1 MTLAPRSAQLPDSPH
16 RDSLDPAPTPSSQ
29 DQRLLKALATAMVN
43 HPRATM
49 GELAELA
56 GVSRATLNRHCGT
69 REGLKRRLES
79 HARSTLERLT
89 HSAALQ
95 RLEPREALRELIRE
109 HLAQRDLLALLMFEQ
124 NPGRQAGHGD
134 ASWQSYV
141 EALDA
146 FSLRGQQKRVFRID
160 ISAATFSELFIVLIY
175 GMVDAERRGRAASAG
190 LSATLEE
197 LFLRGASN
205 PAQPASP

>member
-1 MTLAPRSAQLPDSPH
+1 
-16 RDSLDPAPTPSSQ
+16 
-29 DQRLLKALATAMVN
+29 MVN

-124 NPGRQAGHGD
+124 NPGRQAEHGD

-146 FSLRGQQKRVFRID
+146 FFLRGQQKRVFRID

>member
-1 MTLAPRSAQLPDSPH
+1 
-16 RDSLDPAPTPSSQ
+16 
-29 DQRLLKALATAMVN
+29 MVN

-69 REGLKRRLES
+69 REGLKQRLES

-124 NPGRQAGHGD
+124 NPGGQAGHGD

-146 FSLRGQQKRVFRID
+146 FFLRGQQKRVFRID

-205 PAQPASP
+205 PAQPATR

>member
-1 MTLAPRSAQLPDSPH
+1 MTLAPRSAHLPDSPH
-16 RDSLDPAPTPSSQ
+16 KDSLDPAPTPSSQ

-134 ASWQSYV
+134 ASGSPMSKPWTPSSCAASRSV
-141 EALDA
+141 C
-146 FSLRGQQKRVFRID
+146 SVS
-160 ISAATFSELFIVLIY
+160 ISA
-175 GMVDAERRGRAASAG
+175 RRPSAN
-190 LSATLEE
+190 S
-197 LFLRGASN
+197 S
-205 PAQPASP
+205 SS

>member
-1 MTLAPRSAQLPDSPH
+1 
-16 RDSLDPAPTPSSQ
+16 
-29 DQRLLKALATAMVN
+29 MVN

-124 NPGRQAGHGD
+124 NPGRHAGHGD

-146 FSLRGQQKRVFRID
+146 FFLRGQQKRVFRID

-175 GMVDAERRGRAASAG
+175 GMVAASAG

>member
-1 MTLAPRSAQLPDSPH
+1 MTFAPRPAQLPDSPY

-29 DQRLLKALATAMVN
+29 DQRLLNALATAMVS

-95 RLEPREALRELIRE
+95 RLDPRDALRELIRE

-124 NPGRQAGHGD
+124 NPGHQAGHGD
-134 ASWQSYV
+134 ASWQSYI

-146 FSLRGQQKRVFRID
+146 FFLRGQQKRVFRID

-205 PAQPASP
+205 PAQPAYP

>member
-1 MTLAPRSAQLPDSPH
+1 MA
-16 RDSLDPAPTPSSQ
+16 
-29 DQRLLKALATAMVN
+29 N

-79 HARSTLERLT
+79 HARSTLERLS

-109 HLAQRDLLALLMFEQ
+109 HLVQRDLLALLMFEQ

-134 ASWQSYV
+134 TSWQSYI

-146 FSLRGQQKRVFRID
+146 F
-160 ISAATFSELFIVLIY
+160 
-175 GMVDAERRGRAASAG
+175 
-190 LSATLEE
+190 
-197 LFLRGASN
+197 
-205 PAQPASP
+205 

>member
-69 REGLKRRLES
+69 REGLKR
-79 HARSTLERLT
+79 AWK
-89 HSAALQ
+89 A
-95 RLEPREALRELIRE
+95 
-109 HLAQRDLLALLMFEQ
+109 M
-124 NPGRQAGHGD
+124 PG
-134 ASWQSYV
+134 V
-141 EALDA
+141 P
-146 FSLRGQQKRVFRID
+146 
-160 ISAATFSELFIVLIY
+160 
-175 GMVDAERRGRAASAG
+175 
-190 LSATLEE
+190 
-197 LFLRGASN
+197 SN
-205 PAQPASP
+205 ASPTAPPYSGWSRGKRYAS